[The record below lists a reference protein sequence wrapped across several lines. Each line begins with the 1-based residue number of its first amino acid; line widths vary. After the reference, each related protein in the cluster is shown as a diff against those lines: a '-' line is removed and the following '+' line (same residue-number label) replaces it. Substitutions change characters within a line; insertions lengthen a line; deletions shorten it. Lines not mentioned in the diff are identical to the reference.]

1 MSITEES
8 LVSIARSLQ
17 ELNENVKYLVRA
29 KELEL
34 KESKKRKSSWKS
46 KNMLSESKKTDA
58 KKTISKMIDDVMKKE
73 VFS

>member
-1 MSITEES
+1 MSIIEES

-34 KESKKRKSSWKS
+34 KESKKQNASWKS
-46 KNMLSESKKTDA
+46 KNVLTESKKNG
-58 KKTISKMIDDVMKKE
+58 KKKSASEMIDEVMKRE

>member
-34 KESKKRKSSWKS
+34 KESKKQNASWKS
-46 KNMLSESKKTDA
+46 KNMLTESKKNGN
-58 KKTISKMIDDVMKKE
+58 KKTAS
-73 VFS
+73 